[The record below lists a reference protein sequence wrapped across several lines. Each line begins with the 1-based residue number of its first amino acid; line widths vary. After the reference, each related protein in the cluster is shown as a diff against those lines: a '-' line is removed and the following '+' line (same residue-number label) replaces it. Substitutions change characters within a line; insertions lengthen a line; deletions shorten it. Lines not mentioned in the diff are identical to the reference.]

1 MHASFSLNS
10 ILRQTCFIKFFYL
23 GYGNK
28 TPTTLGGQLFLIPF
42 AVFGIPLT
50 VYMLNTVG
58 QNICHFVCFI
68 INTIEKRLL
77 KKKKIKSCK
86 VKSLCAVSLLTV
98 ALLVFMAGISVKAEG
113 WSFGLGLYVW
123 FVTFT
128 TVGFGDYI
136 PGNGS
141 TTADTPIAII
151 YRLIFVAIGLSLIST
166 IFNAMTDC
174 IEEKRKKAESKSW
187 VQFFVS
193 AFTSDNAT
201 DHNDKDS
208 TEMTVHPTPTI

>member
-1 MHASFSLNS
+1 ML
-10 ILRQTCFIKFFYL
+10 FFYL

-42 AVFGIPLT
+42 TVFGIPLT

-77 KKKKIKSCK
+77 KKKEIKSCK